1 MSDTDTPVPSP
12 STPLRLTVEPA
23 SAVLGVAADL
33 PDATP
38 GLVPG
43 QDSASPRPG
52 GPGQD
57 SANLCPGAPAPQPVA
72 AQRDRK
78 GTVWDPA
85 IHESPPRKN
94 ADNLW
99 AKLRGNAARRSKGLP
114 PSGAVRASTKPA
126 APAGEEPAPQVAEA
140 PQAPPMQSQPPPVEM
155 LNGGP
160 GPVLDAQVAP
170 ADLSMRPIEDYAG
183 TASAVTDTTFAV
195 ARWTMGPAWEYRT
208 GERRD
213 FVSAWQRLL
222 HHYQTP
228 ILGPFFN
235 LLALGAAAFM
245 ARSDDKQTRGVL
257 GRLWDR
263 ITGTIAPPPP
273 RPVDP
278 YAAPAPP
285 SQTRQDAPPPADA
298 APAKPVIR
306 W

>member
-1 MSDTDTPVPSP
+1 MTVLPEPTPVPSP

-23 SAVLGVAADL
+23 SAVLGTAADL

-43 QDSASPRPG
+43 AGSSASPEPS
-52 GPGQD
+52 P
-57 SANLCPGAPAPQPVA
+57 AAPAVPAPA
-72 AQRDRK
+72 ANRDRR
-78 GTVWDPA
+78 GTAWDPA
-85 IHESPPRKN
+85 IHENPPRLN
-94 ADNLW
+94 ADRVW

-114 PSGAVRASTKPA
+114 PSGAVRVSTRPA

-140 PQAPPMQSQPPPVEM
+140 PQPPPMQSQPPPADM
-155 LNGGP
+155 LGGAP
-160 GPVLDAQVAP
+160 GGAVIDAEPVPSAGLE
-170 ADLSMRPIEDYAG
+170 LRPLEAYAG
-183 TASAVTDTTFAV
+183 TAAAVTDGTFAI

-213 FVSAWQRLL
+213 FAAAWQRLM

-228 ILGPFFN
+228 IIGP
-235 LLALGAAAFM
+235 ALEVIMLTIGAFA
-245 ARSDDKQTRGVL
+245 ARSEDKQTRSVL

-263 ITGTIAPPPP
+263 ITGAVAPPPP